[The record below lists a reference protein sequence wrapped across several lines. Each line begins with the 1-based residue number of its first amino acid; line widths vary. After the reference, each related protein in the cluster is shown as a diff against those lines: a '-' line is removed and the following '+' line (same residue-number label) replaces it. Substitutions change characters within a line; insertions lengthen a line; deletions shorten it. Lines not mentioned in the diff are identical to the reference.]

1 MIFTFEVVDFYV
13 ADIYYFFWEWFYRY
27 SIFFWRIRYF
37 HYIHENCRMIK
48 CIYNGKRYSIIIV
61 NARFKVALGMH
72 MQLDVVITFKNLRI
86 RPSFRQN
93 NTLKSRLASDQI
105 LWIEQSDRVI
115 IRLLTYDT
123 LFYSTLLAKK
133 YFPKFFPIH
142 LSDFSNGTFET

>member
-1 MIFTFEVVDFYV
+1 MP
-13 ADIYYFFWEWFYRY
+13 
-27 SIFFWRIRYF
+27 IRYF

-86 RPSFRQN
+86 QRPSFRQN

-105 LWIEQSDRVI
+105 LWIEQSNRVI
-115 IRLLTYDT
+115 IRLLIHQEWYIKIVSD
-123 LFYSTLLAKK
+123 LVCHYQAFDIWYIVLLYPASKEIFPEILRK
-133 YFPKFFPIH
+133 YEDYRYTNV
-142 LSDFSNGTFET
+142 SVW

>member
-1 MIFTFEVVDFYV
+1 MLIDIWLHLQNVRTTNMFPQNILIVILILLRMILQ
-13 ADIYYFFWEWFYRY
+13 
-27 SIFFWRIRYF
+27 IFNLFWRIRYF

-48 CIYNGKRYSIIIV
+48 CIYNDKRYSIIIV
-61 NARFKVALGMH
+61 NARFGMH
-72 MQLDVVITFKNLRI
+72 MQLDVVINFKNLRI

-133 YFPKFFPIH
+133 YLPNISSYSSFWF
-142 LSDFSNGTFET
+142 

>member
-1 MIFTFEVVDFYV
+1 MILQIFNL
-13 ADIYYFFWEWFYRY
+13 FWW
-27 SIFFWRIRYF
+27 IRYF

-48 CIYNGKRYSIIIV
+48 CIYNDKRYSIIIV
-61 NARFKVALGMH
+61 NARFKAALGMH

-86 RPSFRQN
+86 QRPSFRQN

-133 YFPKFFPIH
+133 YFPNISSYSSCWFYQRDVWRIK
-142 LSDFSNGTFET
+142 